1 MAFDRIAGNPSGQA
15 RGGPSSGCLS
25 RRPPADSA
33 VSAAEVGT
41 DHAGDDDD
49 DDDYADGGGFASFLL
64 FACSLLV
71 AFMMESFSKD
81 PI

>member
-1 MAFDRIAGNPSGQA
+1 M
-15 RGGPSSGCLS
+15 
-25 RRPPADSA
+25 
-33 VSAAEVGT
+33 GT
-41 DHAGDDDD
+41 DHAGDDD